1 MQVIWSKE
9 ANDQLV
15 QIISYGTEH
24 FGNNASLKLYRR
36 FWNTTQLLASQPYM
50 GKSEPLLAENPK
62 GYRSLYIPPHYKII
76 YCVDSSIGSICISN
90 IWDTR
95 RDPDRLAAVIK

>member
-62 GYRSLYIPPHYKII
+62 GYRSKII
-76 YCVDSSIGSICISN
+76 YCVDSSIGNICISN

>member
-9 ANDQLV
+9 ANEQLV

-50 GKSEPLLAENPK
+50 GKSEPLLAENPNH
-62 GYRSLYIPPHYKII
+62 LII
-76 YCVDSSIGSICISN
+76 KSYTASTVVSEVSASRISG
-90 IWDTR
+90 IH
-95 RDPDRLAAVIK
+95 AVILEGLRPS